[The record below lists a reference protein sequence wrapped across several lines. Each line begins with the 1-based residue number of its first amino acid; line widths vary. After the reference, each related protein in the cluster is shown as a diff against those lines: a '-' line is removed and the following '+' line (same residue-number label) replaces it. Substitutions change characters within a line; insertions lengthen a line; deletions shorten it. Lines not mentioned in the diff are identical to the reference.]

1 MKSRLLNIDID
12 LFDDEK
18 EVLALLSKDIDSGR
32 SIELFFLNAHCFNL
46 AQKDRE
52 YFDILN
58 SCDYLLNDGIGI
70 KIASKIEK
78 LVLKKNLNGTDFIPE
93 IAEMASKKGY
103 KIFLLGAKDGIAEEA
118 AVKLKEKFEGLQI
131 AGVHSGYGLD
141 ESVLEMINNSKADIL
156 IAGMGVPMQ
165 EKWIRENK
173 SKLGSVKLFVGGGA
187 ILDFLSQRIRRAPL
201 LMRKIGLEWLFR
213 LCLEPGRLWRRYL
226 VGNFLFFYYILVL
239 KLGFKTWS
247 MR

>member
-12 LFDDEK
+12 LFDDEE

-32 SIELFFLNAHCFNL
+32 SVELFFLNAHCFNL

-52 YFDILN
+52 YFEILN

-93 IAEMASKKGY
+93 IAEMAAKKGY

-201 LMRKIGLEWLFR
+201 FMRKFGLEWVFR

>member
-12 LFDDEK
+12 LFDDEE

-103 KIFLLGAKDGIAEEA
+103 KIFLLGAKDGVAEEA

-141 ESVLEMINNSKADIL
+141 DSVLEMINNSKADIL

-201 LMRKIGLEWLFR
+201 LMRKIGLEWVFR

>member
-12 LFDDEK
+12 LFDDEE

-141 ESVLEMINNSKADIL
+141 DSVLELINNSKADIL

-201 LMRKIGLEWLFR
+201 LMRKFGLEWVFR

>member
-1 MKSRLLNIDID
+1 MKSKLLNINID

-93 IAEMASKKGY
+93 IAEMASMKGY

-141 ESVLEMINNSKADIL
+141 ESVLEMINNSKPDIL

>member
-93 IAEMASKKGY
+93 IAEMAAKKGY

-201 LMRKIGLEWLFR
+201 LIRKIGLEWLFR

>member
-93 IAEMASKKGY
+93 IAEMAAKKGY

-141 ESVLEMINNSKADIL
+141 ESVLELINNSKADIL

-201 LMRKIGLEWLFR
+201 FMRKFGLEWVFR

>member
-12 LFDDEK
+12 LFDDEE

-93 IAEMASKKGY
+93 IAEMAAKKGC

-201 LMRKIGLEWLFR
+201 FMRKFGLEWLFR

>member
-1 MKSRLLNIDID
+1 MKSKLLNINID

-141 ESVLEMINNSKADIL
+141 ESVLEMINNSKPDIL

-201 LMRKIGLEWLFR
+201 LMRKIGLEWVFR

>member
-1 MKSRLLNIDID
+1 MKSKLLNINID

-78 LVLKKNLNGTDFIPE
+78 LVLKKNLNGTDFIPK
-93 IAEMASKKGY
+93 IAEMASMKGY

>member
-32 SIELFFLNAHCFNL
+32 SIELFFLNAHCFNF

-93 IAEMASKKGY
+93 IAEMAAKKGY

>member
-141 ESVLEMINNSKADIL
+141 DSVLEMINNSKADIL

-201 LMRKIGLEWLFR
+201 LMRKIGLEWVFR

>member
-12 LFDDEK
+12 LFDDEE

-103 KIFLLGAKDGIAEEA
+103 KIFLLGAKDGVAEEA

-141 ESVLEMINNSKADIL
+141 DSVLEMINNSKADIL

-201 LMRKIGLEWLFR
+201 FMRKFGLEWVFR

>member
-12 LFDDEK
+12 LFDDEE

-32 SIELFFLNAHCFNL
+32 SVELFFLNAHCFNL

-52 YFDILN
+52 YFEILN

-141 ESVLEMINNSKADIL
+141 DSVLEMINNSKADIL

-201 LMRKIGLEWLFR
+201 FMRKFGLEWVFR

>member
-1 MKSRLLNIDID
+1 MNVHKRNSSEEETYVQNQ
-12 LFDDEK
+12 
-18 EVLALLSKDIDSGR
+18 
-32 SIELFFLNAHCFNL
+32 IEG
-46 AQKDRE
+46 QKQLE
-52 YFDILN
+52 EIYQLQQ
-58 SCDYLLNDGIGI
+58 
-70 KIASKIEK
+70 ASYE
-78 LVLKKNLNGTDFIPE
+78 
-93 IAEMASKKGY
+93 
-103 KIFLLGAKDGIAEEA
+103 KDGIAEEA

-141 ESVLEMINNSKADIL
+141 DSVLEMINNSKADIL

-187 ILDFLSQRIRRAPL
+187 ILDFLSQRIMRAPL
-201 LMRKIGLEWLFR
+201 FMRKIGLEWVFR

>member
-12 LFDDEK
+12 LFDDEE

>member
-12 LFDDEK
+12 LFDDEE

-93 IAEMASKKGY
+93 IAEMAAKKGC

-201 LMRKIGLEWLFR
+201 FMRKFGLEWVFR

>member
-141 ESVLEMINNSKADIL
+141 DSVLEMINNSKADIL

>member
-1 MKSRLLNIDID
+1 MKSKLLNIDID
-12 LFDDEK
+12 LFDSEE
-18 EVLALLSKDIDSGR
+18 EVLSLLSKDIDERR
-32 SIELFFLNAHCFNL
+32 SVELFFLNAHCFNL

-78 LVLKKNLNGTDFIPE
+78 LVLKKNLNGTDFIPK
-93 IAEMASKKGY
+93 IAEMATKKGY
-103 KIFLLGAKDGIAEEA
+103 KIFLLGAKDRVAEEA
-118 AVKLKEKFEGLQI
+118 ASKLKEKFEGIQI
-131 AGVHSGYGLD
+131 VGVHSGYGLD
-141 ESVLEMINNSKADIL
+141 DGVLEKINNSNPDIL

-173 SKLGSVKLFVGGGA
+173 KKLACVKLFVGGGA
-187 ILDFLSQRIRRAPL
+187 ILDFLSQKIRRAPL
-201 LMRKIGLEWLFR
+201 FMRKFGLEWVFR

-239 KLGFKTWS
+239 KLGLKTES

>member
-1 MKSRLLNIDID
+1 MKSRLLNINID
-12 LFDDEK
+12 LFDDEE

-93 IAEMASKKGY
+93 IAEMAAKKGY

-141 ESVLEMINNSKADIL
+141 DSVLEMINNSKADIL

-201 LMRKIGLEWLFR
+201 LMRKIGLEWVFR

>member
-93 IAEMASKKGY
+93 IAEMAAKKGY

-118 AVKLKEKFEGLQI
+118 AVKLKEKFEGIQI
-131 AGVHSGYGLD
+131 VGVHSGYGLD
-141 ESVLEMINNSKADIL
+141 DGVLEKINNSNPDIL

-201 LMRKIGLEWLFR
+201 FMRKFGLEWVFR

>member
-12 LFDDEK
+12 LFDDEE

-46 AQKDRE
+46 AQKDRG

-93 IAEMASKKGY
+93 IAEMATKKGY
-103 KIFLLGAKDGIAEEA
+103 KIFLLGAKDGVAEEA
-118 AVKLKEKFEGLQI
+118 ASKLKEKFEGLQI

>member
-1 MKSRLLNIDID
+1 MKSKLLNINID
-12 LFDDEK
+12 LFDSEE

-93 IAEMASKKGY
+93 IAEMASMKGY

-141 ESVLEMINNSKADIL
+141 DSVLEMINNSKADIL

-201 LMRKIGLEWLFR
+201 FMRKIGLEWVFR

>member
-93 IAEMASKKGY
+93 IAEMAAKKGY

-141 ESVLEMINNSKADIL
+141 DSVLELINNSKADIL

>member
-12 LFDDEK
+12 LFDDEE

-141 ESVLEMINNSKADIL
+141 DSVLEMINNSKADIL

-201 LMRKIGLEWLFR
+201 FMRKFGLEWVFR

>member
-78 LVLKKNLNGTDFIPE
+78 LVLKKNLNGTDFIPK
-93 IAEMASKKGY
+93 IAEMASMKGY

>member
-12 LFDDEK
+12 LFDDEE

-141 ESVLEMINNSKADIL
+141 DSVLELINNSKADIL

-201 LMRKIGLEWLFR
+201 FMRKFGLEWVFR

>member
-12 LFDDEK
+12 LFDDEE

-226 VGNFLFFYYILVL
+226 VGNFLFFFYILVL

>member
-93 IAEMASKKGY
+93 IAEMAAKKGY

-141 ESVLEMINNSKADIL
+141 DSVLELINNSKADIL

-201 LMRKIGLEWLFR
+201 FMRKFGLEWVFR

>member
-93 IAEMASKKGY
+93 IAEMASMKGY

-201 LMRKIGLEWLFR
+201 LMRKIGLEWVFR

>member
-1 MKSRLLNIDID
+1 MKSRLLNINID
-12 LFDDEK
+12 LFDSEE

-93 IAEMASKKGY
+93 IAEMASMKGY

-201 LMRKIGLEWLFR
+201 LMRKIGLEWVFR

>member
-18 EVLALLSKDIDSGR
+18 EVLALLSKDIDSMR

-141 ESVLEMINNSKADIL
+141 DSVLELINNSKADIL

-173 SKLGSVKLFVGGGA
+173 RKLACVKLFVGGGA
-187 ILDFLSQRIRRAPL
+187 ILDFLSQKIRRAPL
-201 LMRKIGLEWLFR
+201 FMRKFGLEWVFR

>member
-93 IAEMASKKGY
+93 IAEMAAKKGY

>member
-1 MKSRLLNIDID
+1 MKSKLLNINID

-141 ESVLEMINNSKADIL
+141 ESVLEMINNSKPDIL

>member
-93 IAEMASKKGY
+93 IAEMAAKKGC

-201 LMRKIGLEWLFR
+201 FMRKFGLEWVFR

>member
-12 LFDDEK
+12 LFDDEE

-93 IAEMASKKGY
+93 IAEMAAKKGY

-201 LMRKIGLEWLFR
+201 FMRKFGLEWVFR

>member
-12 LFDDEK
+12 LFDDEE

-141 ESVLEMINNSKADIL
+141 DSVLELINNSKADIL

-201 LMRKIGLEWLFR
+201 FMRKFGLEWVFR

-226 VGNFLFFYYILVL
+226 VGNFLFFYYMLVL

>member
-12 LFDDEK
+12 LFDDEE

-201 LMRKIGLEWLFR
+201 LMRKIGLEWVFR

>member
-1 MKSRLLNIDID
+1 MKSKLLNINID

-93 IAEMASKKGY
+93 IAEMAAKKGY

-141 ESVLEMINNSKADIL
+141 ESVLEMINNSKPDIL

>member
-1 MKSRLLNIDID
+1 MQSRLLNIDID
-12 LFDDEK
+12 LFDDEE